1 MKKKKIVLII
11 IVLGIII
18 FLIIQMGKRAKT
30 QDDIIFF
37 KLFRQ
42 EKIQENKENE
52 EYETQNAGEEI
63 YLKVSYQ
70 NINFKQV
77 HLLNT
82 ANINNNVYQKIA
94 PGTRRRIFNNIIFK

>member
-11 IVLGIII
+11 IVLGVII
-18 FLIIQMGKRAKT
+18 FLVIQMVKQAKI

-37 KLFRQ
+37 KLFGQ
-42 EKIQENKENE
+42 VKIQENKENE

-70 NINFKQV
+70 NIDFKRV
-77 HLLNT
+77 YLLNT

-94 PGTRRRIFNNIIFK
+94 PGTRGRIFNFIIFK

>member
-1 MKKKKIVLII
+1 MKKKKTVLII
-11 IVLGIII
+11 IALGIVI
-18 FLIIQMGKRAKT
+18 FLIIQMGKQAKT

-37 KLFRQ
+37 KLFWQ

-70 NINFKQV
+70 NIDFKQV
-77 HLLNT
+77 YLLNT
-82 ANINNNVYQKIA
+82 ASGSNNIYRKIA

>member
-11 IVLGIII
+11 IVLGVII
-18 FLIIQMGKRAKT
+18 FLVIQMGKQAKI

-37 KLFRQ
+37 KLFGQ
-42 EKIQENKENE
+42 EKTQENE
-52 EYETQNAGEEI
+52 ENGEYEGQYTSEEI

-70 NINFKQV
+70 NIDFKRV
-77 HLLNT
+77 YLLNT

-94 PGTRRRIFNNIIFK
+94 PGTRGRIFNFIIFK